1 MNLVKGAKRRIR
13 LMLGLPVSQSP
24 SDKAAGGDFLGR
36 FREVVSDPLNLLIER
51 DPRAGMIEGG
61 FVWLHNG
68 NRVPSGGKKAYYGRN
83 SDLLVIN
90 RGVHEPLE
98 EYVFQ
103 ELLRIMPEEPTMLE
117 LGAYWG
123 HYSMWLKHVRPRSK
137 VILVEPVKTNI
148 ASGKANFRRNGYDG
162 EFIRSFVSR
171 KGFTVDQFLKE
182 RNLSRLDILH
192 SDIQGFEG
200 EMLEGCVESF
210 RRRIIDYVFVSTD
223 SETPHHQVVAALTD
237 AGCAWRFLP
246 LAEKKQL
253 PTMALS
259 SHCAP
264 SSREVFRNF
273 RPLGRRQILKSHP
286 EETRQLSLNH
296 PARTQLLQ
304 PSLRVDEVL
313 TGILR
318 VKCRPIRASKAIC
331 VSPRQLH
338 FKDRPAR

>member
-13 LMLGLPVSQSP
+13 LMLGLPVSQAP

-36 FREVVSDPLNLLIER
+36 FREVVSDPLNLLIDR
-51 DPRAGMIEGG
+51 DPRAGMIEDG

-103 ELLRIMPEEPTMLE
+103 ELMRIMPEEPTMLE

-137 VILVEPVKTNI
+137 VTLVEPVKNNI
-148 ASGKANFRRNGYDG
+148 AIGKANFRRNGYDG

-210 RRRIIDYVFVSTD
+210 RRRLIDYVFVSTH
-223 SETPHHQVVAALTD
+223 SETLHHQVVAALTD
-237 AGCAWRFLP
+237 AGMRVEISSACREETTSYDGFVFALRAELP
-246 LAEKKQL
+246 
-253 PTMALS
+253 
-259 SHCAP
+259 
-264 SSREVFRNF
+264 EVFRNF
-273 RPLGRRQILKSHP
+273 RPLGRRQILKSNP
-286 EETRQLSLNH
+286 EELVNYLS
-296 PARTQLLQ
+296 T
-304 PSLRVDEVL
+304 
-313 TGILR
+313 T
-318 VKCRPIRASKAIC
+318 
-331 VSPRQLH
+331 LH
-338 FKDRPAR
+338 ERSVAAVAESR